1 MLENIFVNS
10 IDLLRKLLTTVNL
23 PVLAVDFV
31 AILVKLVA
39 VIIFIL
45 VNALWLVYMERK
57 VSAFIQGRIGPNRVG
72 PLGLLQTSMDV
83 LKLMSKEIIIPACAD
98 KKLFLL
104 APLLIFVPPLAVFA
118 VVPFGQGMA
127 AVNLN
132 IGVYYFVAI
141 SSLSTVIIWMA
152 GWSSNNKYALLG
164 SMRVVAQMVSY
175 EMPMILSMVG
185 VIILTGT
192 LNMNGIIQAQ
202 EKVWFIFLQ
211 PLAAMIYFISA
222 LAETNRTPFDLVEGE
237 SEIISGPFTEYSG
250 MGFAFFFLAEY
261 ANVLLV
267 SVMSTTLFF
276 GGWLAPFGWT
286 FIPSWIWFLIKVYV
300 MVFIFMWIR
309 WTFPRIRV
317 DQLMG
322 FAWKVLV
329 PLSIANIF
337 LTGLGKY
344 LFEMVRW

>member
-1 MLENIFVNS
+1 MFENIFVNTANW
-10 IDLLRKLLTTVNL
+10 LRQLLTAVDL
-23 PVLAVDFV
+23 PVLAVDL
-31 AILVKLVA
+31 IDIIVKLVA
-39 VIIFIL
+39 IIVFIL
-45 VNALWLVYMERK
+45 LNALWLVYMERK
-57 VSAFIQGRIGPNRVG
+57 VSAAIQGRIGPNRVG
-72 PLGLLQTSMDV
+72 FLGLLQSTADV
-83 LKLMSKEIIIPACAD
+83 LKLISKEIIIPACAD

-104 APLLIFVPPLAVFA
+104 APIMIFAPPLAIFA
-118 VVPFGQGMA
+118 IVPFGQGMA
-127 AVNLN
+127 VIDLN
-132 IGVYYFVAI
+132 IGVYYFVAMA
-141 SSLSTVIIWMA
+141 SLSTVIIWMA

-175 EMPMILSMVG
+175 EMPLILSLVG

-192 LNMNGIIQAQ
+192 LNMNGIIMAQ
-202 EKVWFIFLQ
+202 ENVWFIFLQ
-211 PLAAMIYFISA
+211 PVAAIIYLIAA

-267 SVMSTTLFF
+267 SVMFTTLFM
-276 GGWLAPFGWT
+276 GGWLAPFGLT
-286 FIPSWIWFLIKVYV
+286 FIPSWIWFLLKVYLI
-300 MVFIFMWIR
+300 VFLFMWVR

-337 LTGLGKY
+337 LTGIGKY
-344 LFEMVRW
+344 VFETIRW

>member
-10 IDLLRKLLTTVNL
+10 IDLLRRLLTAVNL
-23 PVLAVDFV
+23 PVLAVDF
-31 AILVKLVA
+31 ISLLVKLVA

-57 VSAFIQGRIGPNRVG
+57 VSAFIQGRVGPNRVG
-72 PLGLLQTSMDV
+72 PLGLLQTTMDV

-104 APLLIFVPPLAVFA
+104 APILIFVPPLAVFA
-118 VVPFGQGMA
+118 IVPFGQGMA
-127 AVNLN
+127 AIDLN
-132 IGVYYFVAI
+132 IGVYYFVAM

-175 EMPMILSMVG
+175 EMPLILSMVG

-211 PLAAMIYFISA
+211 PVAALIYLISA

-337 LTGLGKY
+337 LTGVGKY
-344 LFEMVRW
+344 LFETVRW

>member
-1 MLENIFVNS
+1 MLENIFVSSLNWLKNLMAAVELPAPLADML
-10 IDLLRKLLTTVNL
+10 ILVIKL
-23 PVLAVDFV
+23 A
-31 AILVKLVA
+31 AILG
-39 VIIFIL
+39 FIL
-45 VNALWLVYMERK
+45 INALWLVYMERK

-72 PLGLLQTSMDV
+72 PFGLLQTTMDV
-83 LKLMSKEIIIPACAD
+83 LKLISKEIIIPAAAD

-104 APLLIFVPPLAVFA
+104 APLMIFVPPLAIFA
-118 VVPFGQGMA
+118 IVPFGKGMA
-127 AVNLN
+127 AIDLNL
-132 IGVYYFVAI
+132 GVYYFVAMA
-141 SSLSTVIIWMA
+141 SLSTVIIWMA

-164 SMRVVAQMVSY
+164 GMRVVAQMVSY
-175 EMPMILSMVG
+175 EMPLILSMIG

-211 PLAAMIYFISA
+211 PVAATIYLIAA

-267 SVMSTTLFF
+267 SVMATTLFF

-286 FIPSWIWFLIKVYV
+286 FLPSWFWFIFKVYI
-300 MVFIFMWIR
+300 MVFIFMWVR

-329 PLSIANIF
+329 PLAIANIF

-344 LFEMVRW
+344 LFLS

>member
-10 IDLLRKLLTTVNL
+10 MDLLRRLLTAVYL

-31 AILVKLVA
+31 SLLVKLVA

-57 VSAFIQGRIGPNRVG
+57 VSAFIQGRVGPNRVG
-72 PLGLLQTSMDV
+72 PLGLLQTTMDV

-118 VVPFGQGMA
+118 IVPFGQGMA
-127 AVNLN
+127 AIDLN
-132 IGVYYFVAI
+132 IGVYYFVAM

-175 EMPMILSMVG
+175 EMPLILSMVG

-211 PLAAMIYFISA
+211 PVAALIYLISA

-322 FAWKVLV
+322 FAWKALV

-337 LTGLGKY
+337 LTGVGKY
-344 LFEMVRW
+344 LFETVRW